1 MWVVQEDEDLDWWN
15 TSCQSTVCVFTYTSK
30 HHIHY
35 CISRSNKFVQVSL
48 HFVFPF
54 GSLFM
59 LLNAFNPFY
68 ESSDDCIWHL
78 LWRPSKSCR
87 DVWTRNYQEWRSP
100 CTKNDPMS
108 LPYIW
113 LKFRRKHFLKNT
125 ICSSHIMTGMKADYA
140 ILNYSNYLNYW
151 FHDEQYYGN
160 VALSCWNG
168 MTVML
173 NLAIDPYCKICIQI
187 LFIWLVKFHFT
198 YSRPVI
204 HKLCESVLN
213 LRNEFTVAY
222 FVKRPLTII
231 L

>member
-35 CISRSNKFVQVSL
+35 CISRSNKFFQVSL

-78 LWRPSKSCR
+78 LWRPSKSCQ

-100 CTKNDPMS
+100 CVLKMTRCLYRTSGWNFDGNIS
-108 LPYIW
+108 LKIQSAVAISWREWKQIMQYWTTVITLIIVFMMNSIMAMLLSHVEMAW
-113 LKFRRKHFLKNT
+113 L
-125 ICSSHIMTGMKADYA
+125 
-140 ILNYSNYLNYW
+140 
-151 FHDEQYYGN
+151 
-160 VALSCWNG
+160 
-168 MTVML
+168 
-173 NLAIDPYCKICIQI
+173 
-187 LFIWLVKFHFT
+187 
-198 YSRPVI
+198 
-204 HKLCESVLN
+204 
-213 LRNEFTVAY
+213 
-222 FVKRPLTII
+222 
-231 L
+231 